1 MHRERGATRVAQGM
15 ASHRDAPQGDADDVA
30 VATAFRIADAL
41 ALVLPKAPQDR
52 RLRPRGV
59 AATTR
64 SKVVVGMS
72 LNGSREVLQ
81 AAPFSRDQ
89 DDFAD
94 VAPLGDEA
102 VRVGRTIERE
112 GRGDDRLELTRL
124 ERR

>member
-15 ASHRDAPQGDADDVA
+15 GSHRDAPQ
-30 VATAFRIADAL
+30 
-41 ALVLPKAPQDR
+41 
-52 RLRPRGV
+52 LRPRGV
-59 AATTR
+59 TATTR

-81 AAPFSRDQ
+81 AAPLSRDQ

-112 GRGDDRLELTRL
+112 GRGNDRLELTRL